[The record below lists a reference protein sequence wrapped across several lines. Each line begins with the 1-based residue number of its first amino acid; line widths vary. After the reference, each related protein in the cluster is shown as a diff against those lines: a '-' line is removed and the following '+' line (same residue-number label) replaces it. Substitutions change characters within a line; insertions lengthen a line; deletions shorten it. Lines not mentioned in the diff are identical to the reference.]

1 MNKFWII
8 FGFIGQFMFTMR
20 FIVQW
25 IASEKAKK
33 SVIPYAFWIF
43 SISGS
48 IMLCIYAIYRKD
60 PVFILGQSFG
70 IIVYIR
76 NIVLTLKHK
85 QKNENS

>member
-48 IMLCIYAIYRKD
+48 IMLCIYAGSEG
-60 PVFILGQSFG
+60 PASL
-70 IIVYIR
+70 IR
-76 NIVLTLKHK
+76 
-85 QKNENS
+85 